1 MKRGIALFLTLVLIL
16 GTLPATAFATGG
28 TLEGEG
34 TKDSPYQ
41 IRDAEDLMAFGAQVD
56 EGYTSICGELLS
68 SIDLTGY
75 DWAAIGGLKDKPYSG
90 TFDGHGYTV
99 TLDITVNADWTH
111 SYVGLFDTLERA
123 TVKNVRVEGKVTA
136 EEDSGDLYL
145 CYGGIAAAIGRGNRI
160 ENCSSNVAFSIG
172 DASNGVGGIVGYV
185 YDTDNEIIACANHGE
200 ITGTYEE
207 GTNGYGGIVGW
218 ADSDIMLE
226 YCYNSAAI
234 HASGDGVGY
243 AGGLIGL
250 SYGTP
255 TIVGCYTSA
264 STEDNDILNPQWAQR
279 TAAITSDYAAGD
291 FFGSAPE
298 IGSDLAHNMTYSEA
312 IEGENGLNPY
322 ECGDGQQICRAWDYS
337 NSVEDAVA
345 YLNGDDSYY
354 TVSGE
359 MGDGWPV
366 LAWELEKPASQDT
379 PQEKALVSAQK
390 AFDEARAAALDALD
404 NGKTID
410 GTKYVGYNTYSQNR
424 DHGGD
429 YQNSYYRYSDENWEF
444 LTAYYNTAK
453 KELKVGFV
461 EPEGWESM
469 EPKAIT
475 ADGERQAALLTGIA
489 DTALKNMAGVL
500 TIRAEKEFAGKK
512 LTAQQEISDRLGNC
526 FEAVLEPSSEI
537 FTIKSKLLALGARNA
552 CMSGSGSAVYGLFT
566 QESEARAAAE
576 ELQKVYAQTWFVE
589 SV

>member
-1 MKRGIALFLTLVLIL
+1 MKRGIALLLTLVLIL
-16 GTLPATAFATGG
+16 GTLPATALATGG

-34 TKDSPYQ
+34 TKDIPYQ
-41 IRDAEDLMAFGAQVD
+41 IRDAEDLMAFGALVD
-56 EGYTSICGELLS
+56 EGNTSICGELLS

-145 CYGGIAAAIGRGNRI
+145 CYGGIAAAIGRRNRI

-207 GTNGYGGIVGW
+207 NTNGYGGIVGW

-264 STEDNDILNPQWAQR
+264 STDDNDYLNPQWAQR

-291 FFGSAPE
+291 FFGSA
-298 IGSDLAHNMTYSEA
+298 SA
-312 IEGENGLNPY
+312 IW
-322 ECGDGQQICRAWDYS
+322 R
-337 NSVEDAVA
+337 
-345 YLNGDDSYY
+345 
-354 TVSGE
+354 T
-359 MGDGWPV
+359 
-366 LAWELEKPASQDT
+366 T
-379 PQEKALVSAQK
+379 
-390 AFDEARAAALDALD
+390 
-404 NGKTID
+404 
-410 GTKYVGYNTYSQNR
+410 
-424 DHGGD
+424 
-429 YQNSYYRYSDENWEF
+429 
-444 LTAYYNTAK
+444 
-453 KELKVGFV
+453 
-461 EPEGWESM
+461 
-469 EPKAIT
+469 
-475 ADGERQAALLTGIA
+475 
-489 DTALKNMAGVL
+489 
-500 TIRAEKEFAGKK
+500 
-512 LTAQQEISDRLGNC
+512 
-526 FEAVLEPSSEI
+526 
-537 FTIKSKLLALGARNA
+537 
-552 CMSGSGSAVYGLFT
+552 
-566 QESEARAAAE
+566 
-576 ELQKVYAQTWFVE
+576 
-589 SV
+589 